1 MQIFKIPAQHHQ
13 RVTLIPNLTYQNTPY
28 WFNQT
33 RRDWQLDLLLPF
45 DYAQAGDHPVVIW
58 LSGGSW
64 QMMDRASYL
73 PELVF
78 LARAGFVVASMDY
91 HMGSEAAFPA
101 QVQDVRQA
109 LAYLATQQATYHL
122 DLQQVTLM
130 GDSAGGQVA
139 LVSAYTMGQSQLDQQ
154 PLGPSTPIKQVVAYY
169 APTDLA
175 ALAKQQ
181 LKTIS
186 ADQQF
191 DYLAPMNFLV
201 GQLQVDPVALQR
213 ASPVNY
219 VKAGVPKTL
228 LLQGDADD
236 WVPFEQAQ
244 LLAAK
249 LQEVGVAH
257 DILKLAGGQHIDAR
271 FFDPVINQAVLAFL
285 K

>member
-1 MQIFKIPAQHHQ
+1 M
-13 RVTLIPNLTYQNTPY
+13 TLIPNLTYQNTPY

-45 DYAQAGDHPVVIW
+45 DYAQEATHPVVLW

-78 LARAGFVVASMDY
+78 LARAGFVVASIDY

-122 DLQQVTLM
+122 DMQQVTLM

-139 LVSAYTMGQSQLDQQ
+139 LVSAYTMGQNQLNQQ
-154 PLGPSTPIKQVVAYY
+154 PLGSSTPIKNVVAYY

-175 ALAKQQ
+175 ALAAQQ
-181 LKTIS
+181 LQYLTP
-186 ADQQF
+186 AQQF

-201 GQLQVDPVALQR
+201 GQMQFDATALQQ

-219 VKAGVPKTL
+219 VKAGVPSTL

-244 LLAAK
+244 LLATK
-249 LQEVGVAH
+249 LQAVGITH
-257 DILKLAGGQHIDAR
+257 DILKLRGGQHIDAR
-271 FFDPVINQAVLAFL
+271 FFANVINQAVLDFI